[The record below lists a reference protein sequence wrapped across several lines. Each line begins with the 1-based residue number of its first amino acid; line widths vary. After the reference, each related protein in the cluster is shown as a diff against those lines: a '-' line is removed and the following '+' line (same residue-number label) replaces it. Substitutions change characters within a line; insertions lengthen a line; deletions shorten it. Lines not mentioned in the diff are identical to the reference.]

1 MADTE
6 IRKTITQQHPDYA
19 SIKATCDNVLS
30 AYSCDD
36 TLFTKDFI
44 HRHVFE
50 DKKQFETRIK
60 RAFTL
65 SFLQNVTRKLV
76 NKLYAGRVVRYGT
89 DLAALRQFL
98 LDATGCTVS
107 YDQFMRN
114 LCAAAITLGRAHVMV
129 DYSVTELE
137 KDIVGKIKV
146 IPGALEGEN
155 PQPNLRLFTPSGMTN
170 WNYIPRYG
178 YEACIFKIKKV
189 VEGSKKDFYLYVDYE
204 VIEEYDSAGSLTGTF
219 KHNLGYTPVFTAV
232 NHDINGDP
240 MAMSNALVKAQV
252 SVTNLCS
259 ITDEIAERHAFSQLT
274 CPDDGTIAE
283 LSAKES
289 DYNREWIRLNASA
302 GEIEDGDAM
311 NGTDRVL
318 RHLSQSSVF
327 TFPANTGHP
336 PAFISPDATQL
347 AVVWGIAKD
356 VMTQASVQLGM
367 FDSAGNV
374 DASSSAPY
382 LSGMADTLTGIEK
395 NILSTCL
402 RYVGVQTDAYT
413 IVYPNFATPA
423 DTTWMDTADRISGS
437 SWLSMEAKKNIVQD
451 LLNSNLDSMPVVDK
465 TSLANAVEITDPV
478 AEAARLAKATGGTGG
493 SSSTSGTSTPGKKKT
508 TSSSSSK

>member
-6 IRKTITQQHPDYA
+6 IRKTITQKHPDYNTLDT
-19 SIKATCDNVLS
+19 TCSNILT

-44 HRHVFE
+44 HKHVFE
-50 DKKQFETRIK
+50 DRKQFETRMK

-76 NKLYAGRVVRYGT
+76 NKLFAGRVVRYGQ
-89 DLAALRQFL
+89 DLANLRQFI
-98 LDATGCTVS
+98 LDSTGCAVS
-107 YDQFMRN
+107 YDQFMRSI
-114 LCAAAITLGRAHVMV
+114 CAAAITLGRVHVMV
-129 DYSVTELE
+129 DYSVTEIE
-137 KDIVGKIKV
+137 KDTVGKMTV
-146 IPGALEGEN
+146 IPGAMEGEL

-170 WNYIPRYG
+170 WNYVPRYG
-178 YEACIFKIKKV
+178 YEACVFKIKKV
-189 VEGSKKDFYLYVDYE
+189 SEGAKKDFYLYVDYDL
-204 VIEEYDSAGSLTGTF
+204 IEEYDAGGTLVGSF

-232 NHDINGDP
+232 NHEINGDP
-240 MAMSNALVKAQV
+240 MAMSNALFKAQIA
-252 SVTNLCS
+252 VTNLCS

-289 DYNREWIRLNASA
+289 DYNREWLRLNAA
-302 GEIEDGDAM
+302 PGDIEDGDVL

-318 RHLSQSSVF
+318 RNLSQSSVF

-347 AVVWGIAKD
+347 NVVWGIAKD
-356 VMTQASVQLGM
+356 VMTQASVQLGL
-367 FDSAGNV
+367 FDSVGNV
-374 DASSSAPY
+374 DASGAAPY
-382 LSGMADTLTGIEK
+382 LSGMADTLTGLEK

-413 IVYPNFATPA
+413 VVYPNFTPPP
-423 DTTWMDTADRISGS
+423 DTTWMDMAEKIAGAT
-437 SWLSMEAKKNIVQD
+437 WLSMDAKKKMIQD
-451 LLNSNLDSMPVVDK
+451 LLNANLDSLPVVDK
-465 TSLANAVEITDPV
+465 TSLATAVEIADPV
-478 AEAARLAKATGGTGG
+478 AEAARLAKATGGIGSG
-493 SSSTSGTSTPGKKKT
+493 SSGSDTPPKKKTT
-508 TSSSSSK
+508 TSSSSKK